1 MPTDITKKRYMLG
14 LLDDEFI
21 SFNFRRSSRSHSSFP
36 RKVILLSAPQLK
48 KTIIPGLKEKAEPI
62 LKKELKKY
70 QNWKAA
76 KNFSFEIDHYFY
88 SFLWRFR
95 MDQNFV
101 LNEIHALNALKNKE
115 AKKVKLAFKKYQA
128 SLRSNLVAGQVYLF
142 PDADVIF
149 QRPNR
154 FKQVYARR
162 VLVINV
168 RSGQLVIIPFSSRVD
183 RINEK
188 TDILFDPDFK
198 RARLDPH
205 AMPAVENFPYKI
217 FFRKVALFVC
227 AAQPITEKDFLEAAL
242 IAKGAIRKD
251 VLDFVREK
259 MKNI

>member
-1 MPTDITKKRYMLG
+1 MPSNINQEQLLLG
-14 LLDDEFI
+14 LLDEKFA
-21 SFNFRRSSRSHSSFP
+21 SFNIRRSPKSYSLSP
-36 RKVILLSAPQLK
+36 RKVILLSAPHLK

-70 QNWKAA
+70 QNWKTA
-76 KNFSFEIDHYFY
+76 KNFSFEINHYLY
-88 SFLWRFR
+88 SFLCRFR

-115 AKKVKLAFKKYQA
+115 AKKVKVAFKKYQA

-149 QRPNR
+149 QKPNR
-154 FKQVYARR
+154 FRQVYARR
-162 VLVINV
+162 MLVINV
-168 RSGQLVIIPFSSRVD
+168 SSGQLVIIPFSSRVD
-183 RINEK
+183 RINKK

-198 RARLDPH
+198 GARLDPD

-217 FFRKVALFVC
+217 FFRKVALFIC

-242 IAKGAIRKD
+242 ITKGAIRKD
-251 VLDFVREK
+251 VLNFVREK